1 MRFTICRSQV
11 DRERFLL
18 NLKLTPCPHCKKV
31 GALNRHGFLKAFQD
45 QDTRG
50 KSVRAH
56 RVFCSN
62 RGRNQ
67 GCGRTFSV
75 WLADKIKRLF
85 LSATQLWQFL
95 RSAAATGNK
104 RNAFKR
110 LGSDMSDSAPYR
122 IWKRFH
128 NAQAAIRT
136 ALCAICTP
144 PECGRRTTENS
155 QNQNQMAASTDSTL
169 AHLTMAFAV
178 TKPDEVK
185 PDEQSADKQNLNEP
199 LNPIAAFQLCFQA
212 FFI

>member
-1 MRFTICRSQV
+1 VRFTICRSHV
-11 DRERFLL
+11 DRDRVLL
-18 NLKLTPCPHCKKV
+18 NLKLSPCPHCKNV

-45 QDTRG
+45 HDLSG
-50 KSVRAH
+50 KSIRAH

-85 LSATQLWQFL
+85 LSATQLWHFL
-95 RSAAATGNK
+95 QNTAATGNK
-104 RNAFKR
+104 RKAFKS

-136 ALCAICTP
+136 ALFAICKP
-144 PECGRRTTENS
+144 SECVRRTTGNS
-155 QNQNQMAASTDSTL
+155 QSQMAASADSTL
-169 AHLTMAFAV
+169 AHLTKAFAV
-178 TKPDEVK
+178 TSVDTTKPDG
-185 PDEQSADKQNLNEP
+185 QNLNRP
-199 LNPIAAFQLCFQA
+199 LNPIAAFQLTLQA

>member
-1 MRFTICRSQV
+1 VRFTICRSQV
-11 DRERFLL
+11 DRERLL
-18 NLKLTPCPHCKKV
+18 LSLKLTPCPHCKNV

-45 QDTRG
+45 HDLRG

-95 RSAAATGNK
+95 RNTAATGNK
-104 RNAFKR
+104 RNAFKS
-110 LGSDMSDSAPYR
+110 LGTDMSDSAPYR

-136 ALCAICTP
+136 ALFAICTP
-144 PECGRRTTENS
+144 PECGRRTAENS

-169 AHLTMAFAV
+169 AHLTKAFAV
-178 TKPDEVK
+178 TNPDATN
-185 PDEQSADKQNLNEP
+185 PDGQNPNES
-199 LNPIAAFQLCFQA
+199 LSPIAAFQLALQA

>member
-1 MRFTICRSQV
+1 VRFTICRSQV
-11 DRERFLL
+11 DRERLLL
-18 NLKLTPCPHCKKV
+18 NLKLTPCPHCKNV

-95 RSAAATGNK
+95 RNTAAAGNK
-104 RNAFKR
+104 RNAFKS

-122 IWKRFH
+122 IWKRFR

-144 PECGRRTTENS
+144 PECGPQTTENS
-155 QNQNQMAASTDSTL
+155 QTQNQMAASTDSTL
-169 AHLTMAFAV
+169 AHLTKAFAITNPGA
-178 TKPDEVK
+178 TKPDG
-185 PDEQSADKQNLNEP
+185 QNLNQP
-199 LNPIAAFQLCFQA
+199 LSPIAAFQLTLQA